1 MKAMILTAGKGER
14 LLPLTRK
21 YPKPLFPVGD
31 RPALFYIFDLLKEY
45 GIKDVILN
53 LHHQGE
59 VLKKRL
65 QDGSEFGLR
74 ISYSEEEELLGTG
87 GGVKKASSFWN
98 GEDILVINGD
108 NILELNLE
116 KLLQVHRAHRPAAT
130 MVVRPR
136 IQNQDY
142 TPLYLAENGFV
153 KSIGGKAENL
163 PSYAFLGVQI
173 LSPEFLRYLPEH
185 GPACLIEDGYR
196 QVLKA
201 RHNIASF
208 LSTGYWREIS
218 TPKLYWEAN
227 WDFLK
232 GRCPSYFYRG
242 REEFTRRG
250 IHAGKGIELGPR
262 INFYY
267 PVYLG
272 EGCRIGGGSV
282 LGPAALVGAG
292 SVVGEGC
299 KLENVVMWPE
309 TEVKPHGAIKNLVIT
324 PFGRLTLEW

>member
-31 RPALFYIFDLLKEY
+31 RPVLFYLFDLLKEY
-45 GIKDVILN
+45 GIKDVVLN

-59 VLKKRL
+59 ILKKRL
-65 QDGSEFGLR
+65 QDGGEFGLR

-87 GGVKKASSFWN
+87 GGVKKASPFWD
-98 GEDILVINGD
+98 GEDVLVINGD

-130 MVVRPR
+130 MVVKPR
-136 IQNQDY
+136 TPSQSY
-142 TPLYLAENGFV
+142 TPLYLDPEGFV
-153 KSIGGKAENL
+153 KAIGGKAADT
-163 PSYAFLGVQI
+163 PGFAFLGAQI
-173 LSPEFLRYLPEH
+173 LSPEFLRFLPEH

-196 QVLKA
+196 KALKA
-201 RHNIASF
+201 RRRIATF
-208 LSTGYWREIS
+208 TSTGYWREIS
-218 TPKLYWEAN
+218 TPEFYWEAN
-227 WDFLK
+227 ADFLK
-232 GRCPSYFYRG
+232 GRSPLYFYRG

-250 IHAGKGIELGPR
+250 IHAGKGIQLGPR

-272 EGCRIGGGSV
+272 DGCRIGGVSV

-292 SVVGEGC
+292 AAVGEEC
-299 KLENVVMWPE
+299 KLRNVVMWPQ
-309 TEVKPHGAIKNLVIT
+309 TEVLAHSDLHDLIIT
-324 PFGRLTLEW
+324 PFGKLSLEK

>member
-1 MKAMILTAGKGER
+1 MRAMILTAGKGER

-31 RPALFYIFDLLKEY
+31 RPVLFYLFDLLKEY
-45 GIKDVILN
+45 GIKDVVLN

-59 VLKKRL
+59 ALKNRL

-87 GGVKKASSFWN
+87 GGVKKASSFWD
-98 GEDILVINGD
+98 GEDILVVNGD

-116 KLLQVHRAHRPAAT
+116 KLLQVHRAQRPAAT
-130 MVVRPR
+130 MVVKPR
-136 IQNQDY
+136 SPNQAY
-142 TPLYLAENGFV
+142 TPLYLAENGGV
-153 KSIGGKAENL
+153 KAIGGQAEES
-163 PSYAFLGVQI
+163 PGFAFLGVQI
-173 LSPEFLRYLPEH
+173 LSPEFLRFLPEH

-196 QVLKA
+196 KALKA
-201 RHNIASF
+201 HRKIATF
-208 LSTGYWREIS
+208 TSTGYWREIS
-218 TPKLYWEAN
+218 TPEFYWEAN
-227 WDFLK
+227 ADFLK
-232 GRCPSYFYRG
+232 GRSPAYFYRG

-250 IHAGKGIELGPR
+250 IHAGKGLELGPL

-272 EGCRIGGGSV
+272 DGCRIGGGSV

-292 SVVGEGC
+292 ASVGEGC
-299 KLENVVMWPE
+299 KLRNVVMWPE
-309 TEVKPHGAIKNLVIT
+309 TEVRAHGDLHDLVIT
-324 PFGRLTLEW
+324 PFGKLSLEK